1 MSERC
6 LCWLYVSMDGPDRD
20 ADPDALKALCEDHG
34 GVAEIEGLWCF
45 EEMRHG
51 VLPEP
56 LRDWLTARGRA
67 FAWENDAGDDYPAG
81 VLIHRPATGSTME
94 FGVVDG
100 EIALTLTELD
110 KPGRL
115 EAARAASFLWLE
127 IAKRNALAEAS

>member
-20 ADPDALKALCEDHG
+20 ADPGELKALCEDHG

-51 VLPEP
+51 ALPEP

-67 FAWENDAGDDYPAG
+67 FAWENDAGDEYGAG
-81 VLIHRPATGSTME
+81 VIIHDASRGSSEEFAT
-94 FGVVDG
+94 VDG
-100 EIALTLTELD
+100 QIALTLEEMD
-110 KPGRL
+110 RPGRIDT
-115 EAARAASFLWLE
+115 ARAAADLWSA
-127 IAKRNALAEAS
+127 IAKNNALASAD